1 MSTPPR
7 PASRAIPVA
16 AAALLVAACEREF
29 SATSPAGPQAERIRD
44 LTWFL
49 TWTGTAVFL
58 VVCAFL
64 FYALWRGRRRTE
76 SATGPEADRTL
87 TLWVAGAVGVTT
99 LILVVTLF
107 LNFDTGR
114 ALARFAEPDALT
126 IRVTGHQW
134 WWQVDYQD
142 PDYSRRFTTANEIH
156 VPVGRRVR
164 VEVQSRD
171 VIHSFW
177 APNLHGKVDLIPGYT
192 ATTYLRADRPGVYHG
207 RCAEYCGMQH
217 AKMDFLV
224 IAETPAKF
232 AAWYEGQL
240 KSATPPADSVRQLGQ
255 QVFLSKGCALCHTV
269 RGTPAGSRVGPDLTH
284 LASRRTI
291 ASGALPNT
299 RGHLGGWV
307 ADPQR
312 IKPGAKMPPNALAAG
327 ELHALLGYLES
338 LK

>member
-1 MSTPPR
+1 MSAATRRTWP
-7 PASRAIPVA
+7 AIPVA
-16 AAALLVAACEREF
+16 ILLAACDREF
-29 SATSPAGPQAERIRD
+29 SATPPAGPQAERISG
-44 LTWFL
+44 LTGYL
-49 TWTGTAVFL
+49 AWTGTAVFL
-58 VVCAFL
+58 AVVAFL
-64 FYALWRGRRRTE
+64 LYALWRGRRRAE
-76 SATGPEADRTL
+76 NAAGPAAERTL
-87 TLWVAGAVGVTT
+87 TLWVGGAVAVTT
-99 LILVVTLF
+99 LILAVTLV
-107 LNFDTGR
+107 LNFQTGR
-114 ALARFAEPDALT
+114 ALAEFAEPDALV

-156 VPVGRRVR
+156 IPVGRRVR

-217 AKMDFLV
+217 ARMDFRV
-224 IAETPAKF
+224 IAEPPEKF

-240 KSATPPADSVRQLGQ
+240 KSATPPADSVRQAGR

-284 LASRRTI
+284 LATRRTI
-291 ASGALPNT
+291 AAGTLPNT

-307 ADPQR
+307 SDPQK
-312 IKPGAKMPPNALAAG
+312 IKPGAKMPPNQLAPN